1 MSKPLS
7 FWGAN
12 FHIFFPE
19 KYDFDTC
26 KEFCEKKNTL
36 TYQKF
41 YKKKIKSKFHIF
53 TIGSNK

>member
-19 KYDFDTC
+19 KYDVDTC
-26 KEFCEKKNTL
+26 KGILWKEKTPLLTKILTL
-36 TYQKF
+36 KT
-41 YKKKIKSKFHIF
+41 
-53 TIGSNK
+53 